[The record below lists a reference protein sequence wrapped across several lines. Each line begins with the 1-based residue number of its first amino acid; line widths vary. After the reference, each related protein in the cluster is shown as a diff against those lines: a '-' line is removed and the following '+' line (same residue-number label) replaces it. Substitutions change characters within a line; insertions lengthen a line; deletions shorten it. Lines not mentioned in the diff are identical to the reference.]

1 MPHGFI
7 RHSASYENIV
17 ARNGTACKNKRAQKY
32 LDTKGDLPYTQI
44 MHNKTIDAAALGE
57 LLIDFTQNGF
67 SAEGNWLMEAN
78 PGGAPSNVLAMLK
91 KLNHSVSFIG
101 KVGDDIFGRLLK
113 TVLNDLGIGTES
125 LIVSNEFNTTLAFV
139 HTKQDGDRDFSFYR
153 KSGADTQLTEKEVDI
168 RILQNAKIFHFGSVS
183 MTTEPAASATEYA
196 LSCAKKSGALCSFD
210 PNLRVPLWDNLA
222 HAKECIKYGLSQCD
236 ILKIAEEEL
245 EFVTGCTDIEKGVR
259 ALRSNYRIPLIGV
272 TCGKKGSSLFYADE
286 HCTDGLGI
294 SAKEPTFEKV
304 KTVDTTGAGD
314 TFSACI
320 LHDVLQNGFTGFTHE
335 RLRAM
340 LLFANAAA
348 SLVTTK
354 RGALKVMPS
363 EAEIRELIQ
372 KGL

>member
-7 RHSASYENIV
+7 CHSASYENIV

-139 HTKQDGDRDFSFYR
+139 IQSKTVTATFLFIGNREPIHSLPKKKSTYGFCKTR
-153 KSGADTQLTEKEVDI
+153 KSFI
-168 RILQNAKIFHFGSVS
+168 SV
-183 MTTEPAASATEYA
+183 PF
-196 LSCAKKSGALCSFD
+196 L
-210 PNLRVPLWDNLA
+210 
-222 HAKECIKYGLSQCD
+222 
-236 ILKIAEEEL
+236 
-245 EFVTGCTDIEKGVR
+245 
-259 ALRSNYRIPLIGV
+259 
-272 TCGKKGSSLFYADE
+272 
-286 HCTDGLGI
+286 
-294 SAKEPTFEKV
+294 
-304 KTVDTTGAGD
+304 
-314 TFSACI
+314 
-320 LHDVLQNGFTGFTHE
+320 
-335 RLRAM
+335 
-340 LLFANAAA
+340 
-348 SLVTTK
+348 
-354 RGALKVMPS
+354 
-363 EAEIRELIQ
+363 
-372 KGL
+372 

>member
-1 MPHGFI
+1 
-7 RHSASYENIV
+7 
-17 ARNGTACKNKRAQKY
+17 
-32 LDTKGDLPYTQI
+32 
-44 MHNKTIDAAALGE
+44 MHNKTIDVAALGE
-57 LLIDFTQNGF
+57 LLIDFTQNGL

-91 KLNHSVSFIG
+91 KLGHPVSFIG
-101 KVGDDIFGRLLK
+101 KVGDDIFGRHLK
-113 TVLNDLGIGTES
+113 KVLDDLGIGTEN
-125 LIVSNEFNTTLAFV
+125 LVVSKEFNTTLAFV
-139 HTKQDGDRDFSFYR
+139 HTKHGGDRDFSFYR
-153 KSGADTQLTEKEVDI
+153 KTGADTQLTEREVDI

-196 LSCAKKSGALCSFD
+196 LLHAKKSGALCSFD

-222 HAKECIKYGLSQCD
+222 HAKERIKYGLSQCD

-245 EFVTGCTDIEKGVR
+245 EFVTGCTDIGKGVR
-259 ALRSNYRIPLIGV
+259 ALRSNYHIPLIGV

-314 TFSACI
+314 TFGACI
-320 LHDVLQNGFTGFTHE
+320 LHDVLQNGFTGLTHE

-372 KGL
+372 KGF